1 MCGALQFYGFYITQ
15 INILKNS
22 CHFYITLKYD
32 LIKQYG
38 HNTPLSVSI
47 HLSII
52 DGNEFYDS
60 H

>member
-1 MCGALQFYGFYITQ
+1 MVFLHHTDKHSEEFLSFLYYM
-15 INILKNS
+15 
-22 CHFYITLKYD
+22 KYD
-32 LIKQYG
+32 LIKQYV